1 MSALVNEVSKLIR
14 TGFLPLISG
23 PYSGLVRTENGII
36 VLGAYWNH
44 IGACVVDR
52 VESVGVTSIRLLQT
66 TITPNDLFDW
76 KGVLVHDMKTT
87 GQSTESQQ
95 VLAQFLT
102 REFPHLAA
110 FGTTEIEAHFYK
122 SLQLHPYY
130 IGSSGSFYFKDR
142 YGRNK
147 GR

>member
-1 MSALVNEVSKLIR
+1 MSALVNKVVELMR
-14 TGFLPLISG
+14 TGFLPAIKG
-23 PYSGLVRTENGII
+23 PYSALIRTENGII

-52 VESVGVTSIRLLQT
+52 VERVGVTSVRMLQT

-110 FGTTEIEAHFYK
+110 FGTTEREADFYR

-130 IGSSGSFYFKDR
+130 RGSSGSFYFKDR
-142 YGRNK
+142 YGRNE